1 MRVAIAGVETVPEVG
16 FNLESDDERSVAG
29 EVALDDGTAGEPGLE
44 FVDADSDEFGV
55 DLFDDPDVDLFDDP
69 DVDEFDDPDV
79 DEFESEGVA
88 HATPWPVVTAA
99 PTPRATANPP
109 TRPMQAEA
117 PIISPKWC
125 MPDLG
130 CHYLIPAALSWESCN
145 LGRQADSL
153 LCRGA
158 APTSDDFTL
167 HRQCQRHH

>member
-29 EVALDDGTAGEPGLE
+29 EVALDDRTAGEPGLE

-55 DLFDDPDVDLFDDP
+55 DL
-69 DVDEFDDPDV
+69 FDDPDV